1 MAVAEKVNS
10 IEELEEKL
18 AGHCI
23 GTDGYHQVNPFVR
36 SFLVTDGVKHFAELA
51 GAYWLLDEI
60 ALHLKE
66 MFKTDNTFLVVR
78 VTSNK
83 KQNGSSNAD
92 IKVYEG
98 YNSEETEEEN
108 DKNYLVYKK
117 HIGYT
122 DLVNGTHKFYLQRQ
136 AGMVICLLPIE

>member
-1 MAVAEKVNS
+1 MAVAERVNS

-23 GTDGYHQVNPFVR
+23 GTEDYHQVNLFVEN
-36 SFLVTDGVKHFAELA
+36 FLVTDGVKHFAELA
-51 GAYWLLDEI
+51 GAFWLLDEI

-83 KQNGSSNAD
+83 KKNGSSNAD
-92 IKVYEG
+92 IKV
-98 YNSEETEEEN
+98 
-108 DKNYLVYKK
+108 
-117 HIGYT
+117 
-122 DLVNGTHKFYLQRQ
+122 
-136 AGMVICLLPIE
+136 